1 MIMNISMEN
10 YSASSHDQ
18 KVDRNESRKT
28 GLRLAN
34 DMSQTVCL
42 FRKYLIARSQ
52 HNIGKTNMEESE
64 VINSS
69 QSPSPLL
76 PPKFNRKSLFR
87 PPSLLERE
95 LFPELRCDDSVNKPT
110 KTSFAEKSSTAQLTI
125 FYDGRVNVYD
135 NVSAEKAQEAMLIL
149 DGQSCT
155 SKPLIGEA
163 SKTDVRAP
171 PSYLHSVPKSKAGP
185 TLARK
190 YSLQC
195 FIEKRRDRIINHSPY
210 EAAVLASRSSP
221 SSGTQDREEEAEWE
235 RTGLRLNENENENE
249 NGCPSSSSLSPFPSC
264 FGYFFPVSANK
275 GSYL

>member
-1 MIMNISMEN
+1 MEN
-10 YSASSHDQ
+10 YSESSHDQ
-18 KVDRNESRKT
+18 KVDRNENRKN

-64 VINSS
+64 VINSC
-69 QSPSPLL
+69 QSPRPLL

-87 PPSLLERE
+87 PPSLLERQ
-95 LFPELRCDDSVNKPT
+95 LFPELRCEDSVNNPT

-125 FYDGRVNVYD
+125 FYGGRVNVYD

-149 DGQSCT
+149 DGQNCT
-155 SKPLIGEA
+155 SKPFIGEA
-163 SKTDVRAP
+163 SKTDVRA

-195 FIEKRRDRIINHSPY
+195 FVEKRRDRIINHSPY

-221 SSGTQDREEEAEWE
+221 SSGTQDREEEAERE
-235 RTGLRLNENENENE
+235 SRGLNENENE
-249 NGCPSSSSLSPFPSC
+249 NGCPSSSSSSSSSSFLSPFPSR